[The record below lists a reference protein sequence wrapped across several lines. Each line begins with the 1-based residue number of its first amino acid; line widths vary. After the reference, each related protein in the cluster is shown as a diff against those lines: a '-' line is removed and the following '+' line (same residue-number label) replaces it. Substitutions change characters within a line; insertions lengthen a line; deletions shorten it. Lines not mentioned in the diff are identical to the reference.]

1 MARPSTPLDV
11 GAAIE
16 TTRFMGTDPG
26 TDASGGDLAPI
37 SVAPGGTRY
46 VTRLVRGDVERNGVW
61 LDVVVGRL
69 DSFATADKVLVICHL
84 FTHGY
89 ERYPI
94 SRSLLDESFN
104 PVVWLDERHVAFRWE
119 DGKQIAQIVSL
130 DVDTG
135 ELRFL
140 TTQSTDVEYFAVSP
154 RGKIIFVAAAAE
166 TDKPIV
172 AVGPFGGTIVMSADG
187 FQLADGMLGSNGL
200 LDRLYGREGFVLD
213 PRTAKVVKLNIRL
226 KDLAAMFY
234 FQPIWSPSE
243 RYVVI
248 DGTAEKPPSSWL
260 RYVKEHDEHLL
271 DLQIR
276 GALDDPDSWFG
287 RQLNQL
293 HVVDTETG
301 SVVALW
307 DAPTRPTPFRDGS
320 LVGAWSPDER
330 NLVVSSTYLPLD
342 AEPDPNGSTTLATA
356 VVDIKTGQVH
366 RLPISGEQDQVN
378 GFVWEPDGSIVAST
392 RTSKLRFTWNNSQ
405 WRLASRS
412 APASRNPR
420 TRVHLRIKDDI
431 TTPPRLYA
439 IDESSR
445 HEKLV
450 LDPNPDFLNH
460 FTLGRVSKMTWS
472 DDQNRPAAGLL
483 YYPVDYEPGKRYPLV
498 IQVIS
503 PAWHLDHFNLYGAS
517 FGLGPSQSIY
527 AAQPLA
533 NRGIAVLSVARAST
547 GKSEEEVDRNIRML
561 EAAIRRLD
569 AEGVIDAA
577 RVGLVGESRPGWLV
591 TQAITHAD
599 FVYSAAIASD
609 AVDTGYVAGTLLPG
623 FVDRENGGRPFGATL
638 QKWLERSAG
647 FNADRIRT
655 PLLLEDESLPGAAQ
669 LMQWELF
676 SRLRSLKLPVE
687 YYVIPDIER
696 GSHVLQNPSQLMATK
711 QGAIDWLS
719 FWLSG
724 DEDSDLTKA
733 DQYARWHRLR
743 DQRDTASKS
752 PRPPQFKWTA
762 TPAAARN

>member
-1 MARPSTPLDV
+1 MAGPNTPLDV

-16 TTRFMGTDPG
+16 TTRFMGTGSG
-26 TDASGGDLAPI
+26 TDASGGDVAPVSLAP
-37 SVAPGGTRY
+37 SGTRY
-46 VTRLVRGDVERNGVW
+46 VTRLVRGDVEHNGVR
-61 LDVVVGRL
+61 LDVIVGRL
-69 DSFATADKVLVICHL
+69 DSFAAVDKVRVICRL

-94 SRSLLDESFN
+94 SRSLLDDSFN

-119 DGKQIAQIVSL
+119 DDKEIAQIVSL
-130 DVDTG
+130 DIDTS

-154 RGKIIFVAAAAE
+154 RGKIIFVAAAAG
-166 TDKPIV
+166 TDESKV
-172 AVGPFGGTIVMSADG
+172 AVGPLGGTIVMSTDG
-187 FQLADGMLGSNGL
+187 FQLADGVLGGNGL

-213 PRTAKVVKLNIRL
+213 PRTAKVTKLDIRL

-248 DGTAEKPPSSWL
+248 DGTAEKPPLDWL
-260 RYVKEHDEHLL
+260 RYVKERDGHLL
-271 DLQIR
+271 DLQIH
-276 GALDDPDSWFG
+276 GALDDPNSWFG

-293 HVVDTETG
+293 HIVDTQTG

-330 NLVVSSTYLPLD
+330 NLVVGSTYLPLD
-342 AEPDPNGSTTLATA
+342 AEPDPNGPATLATA
-356 VVDIKTGQVH
+356 VVDIKTGQVQ
-366 RLPISGEQDQVN
+366 RLPVNGEQDQVN
-378 GFVWEPDGSIVAST
+378 GFTWEPDGSIVAST
-392 RTSKLRFTWNNSQ
+392 RATKLRFRRENAQ

-412 APASRNPR
+412 ARASSNPR
-420 TRVHLRIKDDI
+420 TQVHLRIKDDI

-439 IDESSR
+439 IDESSLR
-445 HEKLV
+445 EKLV
-450 LDPNPDFLNH
+450 LDPNPGLLNH
-460 FTLGRVSKMTWS
+460 FTLGRVANLTWS

-503 PAWHLDHFNLYGAS
+503 PAWRLDHFNLYGAS

-533 NRGIAVLSVARAST
+533 NRGIAVLSVARIST
-547 GKSEEEVDRNIRML
+547 GKSEEEVNRNIGML

-569 AEGVIDAA
+569 AEGVIDTA
-577 RVGLVGESRPGWLV
+577 RVALVGESRPGWLV

-599 FVYSAAIASD
+599 FGYSAAIAAD
-609 AVDTGYVAGTLLPG
+609 AVDTGYVVGTLLPG

-655 PLLLEDESLPGAAQ
+655 PLLLEDESLPGGAR

-676 SRLRSLKLPVE
+676 SRLRSLNLPVE

-696 GSHVLQNPSQLMATK
+696 GSHVLQNPGQLMAAK
-711 QGAIDWLS
+711 HGAIDWLS
-719 FWLSG
+719 FWLRG
-724 DEDSDLTKA
+724 DEESDPAKA
-733 DQYARWHRLR
+733 DQYTRWHRLR

-762 TPAAARN
+762 TPAEARN